1 MREKINRIKKNIL
14 FKNIVSLSFLQV
26 SNYIFPLITLPYLVR
41 VLGPE
46 KYGLVNFAI
55 AFTAYFNI
63 ITDFGFNLSVTREI
77 SLNRTNQKRISSI
90 VSTIL
95 FIKLILLAICFSIF
109 FILIILIPF
118 FNKYFSLY
126 LLAFTIVIG
135 NSFIPLWFFQGI
147 EDMKYITYFNFAG
160 KFFYTILIFV
170 LIQNSHDF
178 FKYIGL
184 NGILMLSISILSIL
198 FIFIKFKIRLIFP
211 NKNEVLHQINK
222 SKHIFFS
229 NIGISLYT
237 NSTTFILGLLTSN
250 NIVGYFVAADKIRIA
265 IQSIYSPVSQA
276 IYPRLAS
283 LFNSSKAKA
292 VDLLR
297 RISSWVILL
306 GGSVGILI
314 LIFSKEIIILIL
326 GNEYLSSIPVLRIMA
341 FLPMVIAVSNLGGIQ
356 VMLNI
361 GMKQTFMKIILT
373 AAVLNLVLLFVF
385 IPFYN
390 ANGAA
395 FSMLI
400 TEIFV
405 TVIILINL
413 NKKNINIFKSEYV

>member
-126 LLAFTIVIG
+126 LLAFTIVMG